1 MFSTGTILSTKVVE
15 RNVRSSVRP
24 AGGSGVQDGDRV
36 QARRSSGARD
46 SDEKWR
52 ITGGQPV
59 LQSVERGARVHQAS
73 SASGDELGDDGN
85 RDKLA
90 GDAPEPATLVDVPAG
105 SVDVLVPPPFARV
118 VHQRTDNSN
127 KYKKTARRRSLLRLG
142 SMKGS
147 MTHSIHRPRL

>member
-1 MFSTGTILSTKVVE
+1 MSG
-15 RNVRSSVRP
+15 RPSVRQ
-24 AGGSGVQDGDRV
+24 GVRGYRTGIEFRHAKAQGRET
-36 QARRSSGARD
+36 RMK
-46 SDEKWR
+46 KWR

-105 SVDVLVPPPFARV
+105 SVDVLVHPP
-118 VHQRTDNSN
+118 
-127 KYKKTARRRSLLRLG
+127 LRGWCINTPTILT
-142 SMKGS
+142 S
-147 MTHSIHRPRL
+147 T